1 MPVLIVVGILVVA
14 AIGAYAWWSHQK
26 TQEAFQTL
34 LTRDGLTPTG
44 QPCGLG
50 ESLLVMLRACPKGD
64 RRYGLKYGVT
74 GPITTTVAGQER
86 TIDCAAFVWWWEEK
100 QTRTDSKGHTT
111 TSYSKRDRVVGA
123 IRLPSEVPSVS
134 IAPEGLL
141 TKWGIGGRGDFQLE
155 SEEFNRRFDVRVQD
169 RDRAIAIRLFDAQFQ
184 RFLLEM
190 FRGRS
195 IELFGQVLLV
205 AGDPAG
211 EDSALFGDIKEL
223 PGARRDAAL
232 VAGRLP
238 ESFWRGLTSGPG
250 SAGGAA

>member
-1 MPVLIVVGILVVA
+1 MGFFIVIVLAIVA
-14 AIGAYAWWSHQK
+14 FGAYWWWSHQK
-26 TQEAFQTL
+26 TEEAFQTL
-34 LTRDGLTPTG
+34 LTRDGLQPTS
-44 QPCGLG
+44 QPCGLSDG
-50 ESLLVMLRACPKGD
+50 LLVMLRACPKGD
-64 RRYGLKYGVT
+64 RRHGLKHGVT
-74 GPITTTVAGQER
+74 GRVTATVAGAPSEV
-86 TIDCAAFVWWWEEK
+86 DCAAFVWWWEER
-100 QTRTDSKGHTT
+100 QTHTDGKGNTT

-123 IRLPSEVPSVS
+123 IALPTEVPSVS

-141 TKWGIGGRGDFQLE
+141 TKFGIGGRGDFQLE

-169 RDRAIAIRLFDAQFQ
+169 RDRALAIRLFDAQFQ

-195 IELFGQVLLV
+195 IELFGRVLLV

-232 VAGRLP
+232 IASRLP
-238 ESFWRGLTSGPG
+238 ESFWRGL
-250 SAGGAA
+250 SAGPDSTGGAV